1 LCVVKPA
8 KPRVLDLTLLPAC
21 VSLSRPVVEAV
32 ALAASVCL
40 QSKHKAR
47 KRYKAALHQGA
58 RQEAAEIVPTP
69 VTPIDEETYND
80 VQEATEEGAEAI
92 ALSAAYVALD
102 RVAFRRPPKGTGADY
117 LLHPVDAPDGD
128 RYERL
133 ECSGLGEGDERAD
146 TRLREKVR
154 QLARFPDG
162 PPGWA
167 AVTDFRDL
175 PIALHLGRWE
185 ASR

>member
-1 LCVVKPA
+1 MKPA
-8 KPRVLDLTLLPAC
+8 KPRVLDLTRLPAC
-21 VSLSRPVVEAV
+21 VSLS
-32 ALAASVCL
+32 L
-40 QSKHKAR
+40 
-47 KRYKAALHQGA
+47 
-58 RQEAAEIVPTP
+58 
-69 VTPIDEETYND
+69 
-80 VQEATEEGAEAI
+80 
-92 ALSAAYVALD
+92 
-102 RVAFRRPPKGTGADY
+102 PKGTGADY

-185 ASR
+185 ASQ